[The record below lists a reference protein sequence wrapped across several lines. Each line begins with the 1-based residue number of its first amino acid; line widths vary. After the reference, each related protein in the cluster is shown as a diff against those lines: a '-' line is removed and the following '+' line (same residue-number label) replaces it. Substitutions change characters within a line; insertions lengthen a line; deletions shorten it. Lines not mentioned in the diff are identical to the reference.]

1 MYFSICGL
9 VIINSEAVPE
19 RRRLLVGWVV
29 FPVDKVRVV
38 IDQDQDEYDTGEC
51 VGEDVDD
58 EDRDDDLV
66 EPAALLLR
74 AHRH

>member
-1 MYFSICGL
+1 M
-9 VIINSEAVPE
+9 
-19 RRRLLVGWVV
+19 
-29 FPVDKVRVV
+29 DKVRVV

-74 AHRH
+74 AHRHWEVLGELDAEGDGGGHAVEEGQGVH